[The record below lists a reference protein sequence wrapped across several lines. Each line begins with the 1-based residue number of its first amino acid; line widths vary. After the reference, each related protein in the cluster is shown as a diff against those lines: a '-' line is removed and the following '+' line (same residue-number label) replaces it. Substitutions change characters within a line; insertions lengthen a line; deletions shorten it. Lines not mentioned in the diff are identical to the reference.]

1 MLSIKN
7 LYSGYG
13 KLRVLYDVN
22 VEVPKKE
29 ITVIVGPNGAG
40 KTTLLNSILGFADV
54 FSGKIY
60 LDGKEITGTPAHR
73 VAQLGISFVPQLGNI
88 FANLTLKENLIMAA
102 YTLPKKE
109 VDKRMEQVLE
119 MFPVIKE
126 FFYRKAGTLSGG
138 ERRMLSI
145 GMGLMRNPKI
155 MLLDEPSTDLAP
167 LITKEVMRTVKKL
180 RDELGLTVLLVEQMA
195 KLALDIGDNAYLL
208 VSGQI
213 KFKGKAKELLQH
225 PELSKLYLGIK
236 E

>member
-1 MLSIKN
+1 
-7 LYSGYG
+7 
-13 KLRVLYDVN
+13 
-22 VEVPKKE
+22 
-29 ITVIVGPNGAG
+29 
-40 KTTLLNSILGFADV
+40 
-54 FSGKIY
+54 
-60 LDGKEITGTPAHR
+60 
-73 VAQLGISFVPQLGNI
+73 
-88 FANLTLKENLIMAA
+88 
-102 YTLPKKE
+102 
-109 VDKRMEQVLE
+109 

-126 FFYRKAGTLSGG
+126 FFHRKAGTLSGG